1 MVSPIFSTLPFSRVG
16 LNKFLAVLV
25 TQFNIFLGL
34 ISKIVQDSET
44 DKIRKNKFNLGN
56 RA

>member
-1 MVSPIFSTLPFSRVG
+1 MVSPILPTLPFSRVG

-34 ISKIVQDSET
+34 ICKIVQDSET
-44 DKIRKNKFNLGN
+44 DKIRRNKFNLGN